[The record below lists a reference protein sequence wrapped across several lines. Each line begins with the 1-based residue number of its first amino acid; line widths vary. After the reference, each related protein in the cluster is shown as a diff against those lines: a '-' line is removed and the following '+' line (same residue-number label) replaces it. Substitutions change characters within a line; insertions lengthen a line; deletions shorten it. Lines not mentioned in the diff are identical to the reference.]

1 MDTFNRSQPAV
12 LDDQIFMQCW
22 LHRNCAKSIFFV
34 KVWGDS
40 SIHKDSICSQ
50 SITSNLSFWAHFL
63 NITHRKKDKRR
74 RRTVFENHRKS
85 LIQPKIPKNGQ
96 FGEVLFYF
104 SLRFLVIVVLLLLA
118 LFSKNS
124 FTSVGAF

>member
-1 MDTFNRSQPAV
+1 MTKFSCNVGYIEIA
-12 LDDQIFMQCW
+12 LN
-22 LHRNCAKSIFFV
+22 LFFSS
-34 KVWGDS
+34 KYGGDS

-96 FGEVLFYF
+96 FGEVLFQF
-104 SLRFLVIVVLLLLA
+104 A
-118 LFSKNS
+118 LFSNSS
-124 FTSVGAF
+124 FTTVGAF